1 MSFRFLF
8 LDSDGREIRL
18 TSRAELRRAV
28 QVGDLS
34 EDMLLYDAETSE
46 WSPAR
51 THPLVHAMLE
61 GEEEPGGDTPAS
73 GRKAVDKINPG
84 DISGLTLTS
93 PESEAP
99 DPDDEPEAEE
109 GVEEDETVRAFRER
123 LERERRRQESLG
135 PGVVSDGLSMKRGDR
150 IADLDDPN
158 APKQSL
164 PRAVPVPEPP
174 RVDSGV
180 EPVEAA
186 PIPKPIETTEP
197 IEAMDMPAW
206 SATAE
211 LPRRPAPGTRRR
223 RARPGQSAVSRT
235 IERGLSP
242 QAAVLALLIGVL
254 GWGIADALATS
265 ADPPTESGAT
275 MVGELALPEPAP
287 EPVDEALDLS
297 ASTYVAFADMQ
308 RGMERLGQR
317 LGVAEPP
324 TDWLSGRYLAD
335 AATLPQVRDFW
346 VRYGAFVD
354 SVRVREEE
362 LFRAGYLA
370 RLRDE
375 GVGGSTLS
383 IRLSGALQDFR
394 ADRARREQ
402 IYRTMDALA
411 AEALI
416 MDQWLRE
423 TSDRIAY
430 AGVRGGAV
438 SLAPE
443 IEAAPLDDETRREL
457 DLRLNRI
464 LDALDR
470 VTGPDPTRARAIT
483 GRIVAEPP
491 PAQPDEPPG
500 GDGG

>member
-8 LDSDGREIRL
+8 LDSEGREIRL
-18 TSRAELRRAV
+18 TSDAELRQAVRA
-28 QVGDLS
+28 GDLG
-34 EDMLLYDAETSE
+34 EDMLLYDAATSE

-51 THPLVHAMLE
+51 THPLVRELLE
-61 GEEEPGGDTPAS
+61 GEEDAEAESSGPVPGAADRLS
-73 GRKAVDKINPG
+73 PG

-93 PESEAP
+93 PEG
-99 DPDDEPEAEE
+99 DGDELE
-109 GVEEDETVRAFRER
+109 GVHVEDIDEDETVRAFRER
-123 LERERRRQESLG
+123 LERERLREESLG
-135 PGVVSDGLSMKRGDR
+135 PGAVAGGLSMKRGDR
-150 IADLDDPN
+150 IADLHDPTSRADD
-158 APKQSL
+158 APHPPDVPTSPGQD
-164 PRAVPVPEPP
+164 RAVAGEPDRELDP
-174 RVDSGV
+174 SPLGKV
-180 EPVEAA
+180 ESLESLDA
-186 PIPKPIETTEP
+186 
-197 IEAMDMPAW
+197 PAW
-206 SATAE
+206 SDSGST
-211 LPRRPAPGTRRR
+211 RSRPAPGTRRKR
-223 RARPGQSAVSRT
+223 GGQSAVSRT
-235 IERGLSP
+235 IERGISP

-265 ADPPTESGAT
+265 ADRPAEEGSTAVGDLPVPESDPG
-275 MVGELALPEPAP
+275 
-287 EPVDEALDLS
+287 PVDPALDLS

-308 RGMERLGQR
+308 TGMERLGRR

-335 AATLPQVRDFW
+335 AATLPAVRDFW

-370 RLRDE
+370 RLRAE
-375 GVGGSTLS
+375 GVAGSTLS

-411 AEALI
+411 AEALLL
-416 MDQWLRE
+416 DQWLRGA
-423 TSDRIAY
+423 SDRIAY

-443 IEAAPLDDETRREL
+443 IEAAPLDEDTRREL
-457 DLRLNRI
+457 DTRLNRI
-464 LDALDR
+464 LDALER
-470 VTGPDPTRARAIT
+470 VTGPDPSRARAIS

-491 PAQPDEPPG
+491 PDMQ
-500 GDGG
+500 DGG

>member
-18 TSRAELRRAV
+18 SSRAELRRAV
-28 QVGDLS
+28 QVGDLG

-51 THPLVHAMLE
+51 THPLVREMLE
-61 GEEEPGGDTPAS
+61 GAEAPDPVVPKT
-73 GRKAVDKINPG
+73 GRRAVDKLNPG

-93 PESEAP
+93 TDSGSHDPLDHP
-99 DPDDEPEAEE
+99 DPEE
-109 GVEEDETVRAFRER
+109 GDEEDETVRAFRER
-123 LERERRRQESLG
+123 LERERRRQESMG

-150 IADLDDPN
+150 IADLHDPN
-158 APKQSL
+158 APKKDT
-164 PRAVPVPEPP
+164 PRTSVEPEPAP
-174 RVDSGV
+174 VEPES
-180 EPVEAA
+180 EPVESE
-186 PIPKPIETTEP
+186 PSSRLPETSEP
-197 IEAMDMPAW
+197 SEARGLPSW
-206 SATAE
+206 SAGA
-211 LPRRPAPGTRRR
+211 PVGRQAAPGTRRKR
-223 RARPGQSAVSRT
+223 VRPSQSTVART

-242 QAAVLALLIGVL
+242 QAAILALLVGVL

-265 ADPPTESGAT
+265 GDAPAESGST
-275 MVGELALPEPAP
+275 MIGDLPVPDTDA
-287 EPVDEALDLS
+287 EPVDAALDLS

-362 LFRAGYLA
+362 LFRAGYLT
-370 RLRDE
+370 RLREE

-394 ADRARREQ
+394 DDRARREQ

-411 AEALI
+411 AEALLL
-416 MDQWLRE
+416 DQWLRE
-423 TSDRIAY
+423 ASDRIAY

-443 IEAAPLDDETRREL
+443 IEAAPLDDETRWEL
-457 DLRLNRI
+457 DTRLNRI
-464 LDALDR
+464 LDALER
-470 VTGPDPTRARAIT
+470 VTGPDPNRARAIT

-491 PAQPDEPPG
+491 ADPPPDDEG
-500 GDGG
+500 

>member
-18 TSRAELRRAV
+18 TSRAELRRAIR
-28 QVGDLS
+28 VGDLG

-51 THPLVHAMLE
+51 THPLVRELLE
-61 GEEEPGGDTPAS
+61 GAEEAASGSGES
-73 GRKAVDKINPG
+73 GRKSVDKINPG

-93 PESEAP
+93 PDSGDAGS
-99 DPDDEPEAEE
+99 DAAE
-109 GVEEDETVRAFRER
+109 GAVKGIEEDETVRAFRER
-123 LERERRRQESLG
+123 LERERQRQEALG
-135 PGVVSDGLSMKRGDR
+135 PGAVADGLSMKRGDR
-150 IADLDDPN
+150 IADLHDPT
-158 APKQSL
+158 ASADEP
-164 PRAVPVPEPP
+164 PRAAEPTESDVPEP
-174 RVDSGV
+174 
-180 EPVEAA
+180 A
-186 PIPKPIETTEP
+186 PLESETEP
-197 IEAMDMPAW
+197 PPRRASTPAEPRGTPLW
-206 SATAE
+206 SATA
-211 LPRRPAPGTRRR
+211 PARRTPAPGTRRK

-242 QAAVLALLIGVL
+242 QAAILALLIGVL

-265 ADPPTESGAT
+265 ADPPEESGST
-275 MVGELALPEPAP
+275 MIGDLAVPESDPD
-287 EPVDEALDLS
+287 PVDAALDLS

-362 LFRAGYLA
+362 LFRAGYLT
-370 RLRDE
+370 RLRNE
-375 GVGGSTLS
+375 GVGGATLS

-394 ADRARREQ
+394 EDRARREQ

-411 AEALI
+411 AEALLL
-416 MDQWLRE
+416 DQWLRE
-423 TSDRIAY
+423 ASDRIAY

-457 DLRLNRI
+457 DTRLNRI

-470 VTGPDPTRARAIT
+470 VTGPDPSRARAIT

-491 PAQPDEPPG
+491 SDPSG
-500 GDGG
+500 NDGG